1 MTGHI
6 GTTHI
11 QICLALAPD
20 FFSSPPPKIPRGHP
34 WPPPP
39 LLKIPGGGGVFQEK
53 GGRGQGCLR
62 GIWGWG
68 GGRGSCYREKEPPL
82 FDENAFES
90 PRGRTGNRTVT
101 QMRHPRL
108 VEGRPDC
115 ARQSLASTLLAPR
128 VAATSY
134 CDPSRH
140 ANVITP
146 GLLTPCLNVPKNYRV
161 RGQRKHINVFNIN
174 FLASTQNTPFW
185 ASRKKFRRPRMSGR
199 RMSGTS
205 RHFPRHFLNCE
216 FP

>member
-1 MTGHI
+1 MSTGNL
-6 GTTHI
+6 GV
-11 QICLALAPD
+11 
-20 FFSSPPPKIPRGHP
+20 
-34 WPPPP
+34 
-39 LLKIPGGGGVFQEK
+39 GGGGEAPVTAK
-53 GGRGQGCLR
+53 K
-62 GIWGWG
+62 
-68 GGRGSCYREKEPPL
+68 SPL

-101 QMRHPRL
+101 QMRHPLL

-146 GLLTPCLNVPKNYRV
+146 CLLTPCLNVPKNYRV

-174 FLASTQNTPFW
+174 FLASTQNTPFGPPEKSLC
-185 ASRKKFRRPRMSGR
+185 ASFLGGQFATLCLFHAYRGGGAFTAKKSPLFDENALEAFSGPQGPRDSCKWPAG
-199 RMSGTS
+199 SQ
-205 RHFPRHFLNCE
+205 
-216 FP
+216 